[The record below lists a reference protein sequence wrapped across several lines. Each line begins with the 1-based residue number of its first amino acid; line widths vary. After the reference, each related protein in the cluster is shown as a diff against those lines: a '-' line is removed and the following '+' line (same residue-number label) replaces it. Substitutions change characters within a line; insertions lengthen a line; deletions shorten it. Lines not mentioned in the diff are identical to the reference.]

1 MFALRV
7 LIFMGLIFFLVNG
20 DNSEGDSSIGAP
32 INHPHHHH
40 GHTKYPIRAKRQWY
54 YYGGCPYDYCTN
66 PAMYLVAEP
75 TTPSTSTDMISLI
88 QSINFFF
95 LASYLFL
102 FAILVVALGF
112 FSYTMSMRLRRK
124 VAELNDCMPYEDEAS
139 VTEVKQA
146 PPV

>member
-1 MFALRV
+1 
-7 LIFMGLIFFLVNG
+7 
-20 DNSEGDSSIGAP
+20 
-32 INHPHHHH
+32 
-40 GHTKYPIRAKRQWY
+40 
-54 YYGGCPYDYCTN
+54 
-66 PAMYLVAEP
+66 MYLVAEP